1 MDIII
6 GCWLLKQSEKL
17 ALLSKTYD
25 NVKNKKA
32 WNCFMVCF
40 SKLYSFKDNACC
52 KVILFAKVTM
62 NYVAICYFAW
72 LDSAWLEKRKNMD
85 I

>member
-1 MDIII
+1 
-6 GCWLLKQSEKL
+6 
-17 ALLSKTYD
+17 
-25 NVKNKKA
+25 
-32 WNCFMVCF
+32 MVCF

-72 LDSAWLEKRKNMD
+72 LDSA
-85 I
+85 